1 MQVDIDGVRDDGGAQ
16 DGVTVASR
24 DNVTLTVENVI
35 GVDRPATRSWA
46 PGRGTSWTAAPAA
59 MTCPVRRHRH
69 GVLRRAHRRRDLDI
83 DGVPDDGGSL
93 DGTTASARDNVRLD
107 VERLI
112 GGSGGDRLTGSDGAN
127 TLDGGRGSDIMSGG
141 AGIDTVS
148 YAGRTAT
155 VIDDIDADRDD
166 GGPEDGTL
174 RDRVDTDVEN
184 LIGGS
189 GNDTLSAVLANRIAN
204 VLTEA
209 PAATRSRRGTAPQ
222 RSIASSAAMAP
233 TAATRPTPPRSARR
247 RRPFPE

>member
-1 MQVDIDGVRDDGGAQ
+1 M
-16 DGVTVASR
+16 T
-24 DNVTLTVENVI
+24 
-35 GVDRPATRSWA
+35 
-46 PGRGTSWTAAPAA
+46 TA
-59 MTCPVRRHRH
+59 
-69 GVLRRAHRRRDLDI
+69 LDI
-83 DGVPDDGGSL
+83 RRPSHVELRLL
-93 DGTTASARDNVRLD
+93 DPTSAD
-107 VERLI
+107 V
-112 GGSGGDRLTGSDGAN
+112 SGGDRLTGSDGAN

-204 VLTEA
+204 VLTGGA
-209 PAATRSRRGTAPQ
+209 GSDTLKTRDGTATIDRILCGDGTDRYDRDPTDAT
-222 RSIASSAAMAP
+222 SLCE
-233 TAATRPTPPRSARR
+233 TAATLP
-247 RRPFPE
+247 